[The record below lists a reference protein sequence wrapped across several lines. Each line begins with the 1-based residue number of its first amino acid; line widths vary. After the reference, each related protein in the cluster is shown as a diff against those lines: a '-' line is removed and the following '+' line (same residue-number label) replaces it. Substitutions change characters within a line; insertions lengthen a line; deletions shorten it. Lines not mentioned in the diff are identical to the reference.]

1 MIEAYLERKGILAA
15 KCVWT
20 RICCCFWLIAL
31 PFRFVS
37 ESLNLTRIERIGRT
51 MSMSA
56 GKSPCLTG
64 KSLTKA
70 HFSMA
75 MSTCRRY
82 LIQFAIDSP
91 VDSKSEWQIPTTCS
105 LKVNDFIQTQDC
117 RRALDLKNRKTV
129 GKVKSAT
136 SIISIHKLPPCA
148 ALRSGQ
154 WFFWLYEY
162 HGSVDS
168 QYAQNPG
175 HRMQLS
181 NSDSAFSRSF
191 KAFPRSMATLLA
203 VQHCPTPFFP
213 CE

>member
-1 MIEAYLERKGILAA
+1 MHIRAFAYSIHLSLSLCLTCISEKMHVHTHTHTHTRTHTHTLNLILIYIYNLYIWNYTDMIEVYLERKGILAA

-56 GKSPCLTG
+56 GKSQCLTG

-75 MSTCRRY
+75 MSTYRRY

-91 VDSKSEWQIPTTCS
+91 VDSTSEWKIPTTCS
-105 LKVNDFIQTQDC
+105 LKVKTLFK
-117 RRALDLKNRKTV
+117 RRIAGGHSIWRT
-129 GKVKSAT
+129 GKPCGKS
-136 SIISIHKLPPCA
+136 SRPP
-148 ALRSGQ
+148 
-154 WFFWLYEY
+154 
-162 HGSVDS
+162 
-168 QYAQNPG
+168 
-175 HRMQLS
+175 LS
-181 NSDSAFSRSF
+181 
-191 KAFPRSMATLLA
+191 
-203 VQHCPTPFFP
+203 
-213 CE
+213 